1 MKGSTGMKLFIFARF
16 HAREGK
22 ESELASTLTTVS
34 AATLAEPDCLR
45 HQVFRSTNEPR
56 LFFIH
61 SQWTNEAAFERHI
74 ELPHTLRFVEH
85 VEPLI
90 DHELDVVRT
99 RLVDAP

>member
-1 MKGSTGMKLFIFARF
+1 MKLFIFARF

-34 AATLAEPDCLR
+34 AATRAEADCLG
-45 HQVFRSTNEPR
+45 HQIFRATKEPR
-56 LFFIH
+56 QFFIY
-61 SQWTNEAAFERHI
+61 SQWRNEAAFERHI
-74 ELPHTLRFVEH
+74 ELPHTLRFVEN

-99 RLVDAP
+99 RLVDT